1 MAIYIAGVI
10 VLAVV
15 VVIVSYLFTR
25 AAVQKQNEAYMNDMR
40 MKAQEMLNQSAA
52 EGQILK
58 HHVIYNRT
66 TGSTT
71 IEYYSTIPHEWIREE
86 LSKRS

>member
-1 MAIYIAGVI
+1 MTKVKPFIQCIDYWPIEI
-10 VLAVV
+10 PESKLAA
-15 VVIVSYLFTR
+15 Y
-25 AAVQKQNEAYMNDMR
+25 KQ
-40 MKAQEMLNQSAA
+40 LIA

>member
-1 MAIYIAGVI
+1 MTKVKPFIQCIDYWPIEIPEAK
-10 VLAVV
+10 LAA
-15 VVIVSYLFTR
+15 Y
-25 AAVQKQNEAYMNDMR
+25 KQ
-40 MKAQEMLNQSAA
+40 LIA